1 MKKILISE
9 SEKRAILN
17 QHKKAGYN
25 ISEQLMN
32 AYDLVLNAYK
42 GEWFKDTH
50 VVKRGNVNGVPSAF
64 IDTGAEKMSFIIEPK
79 TGTKRYFKHDSNNKL
94 IQKGN
99 WYIDTNLAYDE
110 LKMTPDKKSQPNN
123 SNTTEWI
130 QAPSETDIAQG
141 KKIMKMGMKGDS
153 VAKIQQELK
162 LTPVDSKFGKDTYN
176 AVVKFQKSRGLKP
189 DGIVGKDTYRELMVG
204 ITPDMEKAQAE
215 RIKSSQDS
223 SAIQPPT
230 A

>member
-9 SEKRAILN
+9 SEKRVILN
-17 QHKKAGYN
+17 QHKKAGYT
-25 ISEQLMN
+25 ISEQLTDVYN
-32 AYDLVLNAYK
+32 IVLNAYK
-42 GEWFKDTH
+42 KDTNF
-50 VVKRGNVNGVPSAF
+50 VKRSKVKGVPSAF
-64 IDTGAEKMSFIIEPK
+64 IDAGAAKMSFIIEPK

-99 WYIDTNLAYDE
+99 WYIDTKTNE
-110 LKMTPDKKSQPNN
+110 LKTTPDKKSQPDN
-123 SNTTEWI
+123 SNTTQWT
-130 QAPSETDIAQG
+130 QSPSESDIAQG
-141 KKIMKMGMKGDS
+141 KKMMKMGMKGDS

-162 LTPVDSKFGKDTYN
+162 LTPVDSEFGKDTYN
-176 AVVKFQKSRGLKP
+176 AVVKFQESKGLKP

-204 ITPDMEKAQAE
+204 VTPDMEKAQAE
-215 RIKSSQDS
+215 RIKGGQDS